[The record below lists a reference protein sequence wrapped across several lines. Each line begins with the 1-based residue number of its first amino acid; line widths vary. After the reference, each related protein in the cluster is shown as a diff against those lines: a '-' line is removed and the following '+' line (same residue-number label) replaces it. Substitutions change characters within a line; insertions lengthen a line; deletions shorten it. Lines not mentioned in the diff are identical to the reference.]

1 MVISADTKTRTCQS
15 LRAYLKEHHS
25 ENRSE
30 ISPELAELYR
40 FERWTFFV
48 WSLASVFRSYG
59 TVKRKNISSPWKSVH
74 GLHDDSAN
82 DDSAIDKMAA
92 RFWHTDDSATFL
104 FEKKGQNF
112 FPTPHGFHLKTFPT
126 PYGCQ
131 KGLLLPLTGVF
142 YPWQELIFSL
152 KKLFLAPNWLQIGKN
167 GLNWPSFFY
176 VT

>member
-1 MVISADTKTRTCQS
+1 MV
-15 LRAYLKEHHS
+15 
-25 ENRSE
+25 
-30 ISPELAELYR
+30 
-40 FERWTFFV
+40 
-48 WSLASVFRSYG
+48 
-59 TVKRKNISSPWKSVH
+59 
-74 GLHDDSAN
+74 
-82 DDSAIDKMAA
+82 A

-104 FEKKGQNF
+104 FEKKGQKI

-131 KGLLLPLTGVF
+131 KGLLLPLTGFF

-152 KKLFLAPNWLQIGKN
+152 KKLFLTPNLLQIGKN